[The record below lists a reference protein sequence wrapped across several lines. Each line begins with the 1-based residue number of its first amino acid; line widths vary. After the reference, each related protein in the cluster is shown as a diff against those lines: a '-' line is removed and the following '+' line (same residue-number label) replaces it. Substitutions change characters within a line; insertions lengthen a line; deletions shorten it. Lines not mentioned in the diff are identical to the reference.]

1 MSSRRLVLF
10 DIDGTLMRRAGPHHK
25 DALTEAARS
34 ILNVDCTLDGV
45 DTAGCLDTDL
55 IRLMLANAGVP
66 KLRISTAIKRVMEA
80 AQHHYSIHCK
90 ADLTGKVCP
99 GVNRTLEMLTSDGI
113 PLGLVTGNLSAIAW
127 RKLQNAQLESF
138 FTFGAFAEEAKS
150 RTALAKLAALKAKR
164 SYAAAH
170 RCSVTLIGDHLN
182 DIQAAQANGFRSVAV
197 ATGMMN
203 FDQLSQCKPDLVLE
217 SLEGVSIASI
227 CGT

>member
-1 MSSRRLVLF
+1 VTSRNLVLF
-10 DIDGTLMRRAGPHHK
+10 DIDGTLMRGAGPHHK
-25 DALTEAARS
+25 NALTEAARS
-34 ILNVDCTLDGV
+34 VLNVDCTLEGV

-55 IRLMLANAGVP
+55 IRLMLDNAGVP
-66 KLRISTAIKRVMEA
+66 RRRISSVIKRVMEA
-80 AQHHYSIHCK
+80 AQDHYSINCT
-90 ADLTGKVCP
+90 ADFSGKVCP
-99 GVNRTLEMLTSDGI
+99 GVKRALEMLIGDGI

-150 RTALAKLAALKAKR
+150 RAALAKLAALKAKR

-170 RCSVTLIGDHLN
+170 RCSVTLIGDHAN
-182 DIQAAQANGFRSVAV
+182 DIQAAKANGFRSVAV

-203 FDQLSQCKPDLVLE
+203 VEQLSQWKPDLVLE
-217 SLEGVSIASI
+217 SLEGVSIESI